1 MKSFFQFLN
10 EAAQS
15 QASMQAKKLN
25 LKSDGHGGWLDTRG
39 NFVATTEKGKLVFV
53 DKRGKKKQEEPGAAK
68 PAAAKPQATEPAKAQ
83 TAPEEKPKA
92 QVAPEAPEATGE
104 MSDTLTVAF
113 GRFNPPTV
121 GHEKLLKAARK
132 ASVGGDLKIY
142 PSRTQDPKKNP
153 LDPDMKIS
161 YMKKMFP
168 EFEENII
175 NDDEM
180 KSIFNVLIAAS
191 EAGYANVN
199 IVVGSDRQAEF
210 ENLAQKYNG
219 ELYDFDLIRVIS
231 AGVRDADAEGVEGMS
246 ASKMRKAVIEDD
258 FESFRR
264 GTPKTLDDGDTQALF
279 DAVRQ
284 GMGAKKKKKVAELW
298 QIAPKYDAETLREN
312 YIRGKI
318 FRIGD
323 IVENLNTGLV
333 GEIIRRGTNYLICVT
348 EDEYMFKSW
357 IRDVMEAEAE
367 VPSTN
372 LKKLVKKAVN
382 RRDHNIDGFVDKE
395 DPKVG
400 PYGAFI
406 PQKRNLPKNFKEAY
420 QEKRVERKMRVAGKP
435 NTLVGTGG
443 FFKYAVDMTPGF
455 EKGDK
460 KNLQYGAKPYSGYKQ
475 SNIKEFIN
483 KYKVKK

>member
-1 MKSFFQFLN
+1 MKSFSKFLT
-10 EAAQS
+10 EATQS

-25 LKSDGHGGWLDTRG
+25 LKSDGHGGWLDSSG
-39 NFVATTEKGKLVFV
+39 EFVAKTEKGKLVFYDRGRV
-53 DKRGKKKQEEPGAAK
+53 EDGKDKPKSVGGAPRVAPQPK
-68 PAAAKPQATEPAKAQ
+68 PEVTASQPAPKAPAKAE
-83 TAPEEKPKA
+83 TP
-92 QVAPEAPEATGE
+92 TGDVDTG
-104 MSDTLTVAF
+104 SDTLTVAF

-132 ASVGGDLKIY
+132 AATGGDLKIY

-161 YMKKMFP
+161 FMKKMFP
-168 EFEENII
+168 DFAENII

-180 KSIFNVLIAAS
+180 RSIFNVLIAAA
-191 EAGYANVN
+191 EAGYANVD

-219 ELYDFDLIRVIS
+219 DLYEFDLIRVVS
-231 AGVRDADAEGVEGMS
+231 AGVRDADTEGVEGMS
-246 ASKMRKAVIEDD
+246 ASKMRKAVIDND

-279 DAVRQ
+279 DSVRS
-284 GMGAKKKKKVAELW
+284 GMKIKKKKDVAELW
-298 QIAPKYDAETLREN
+298 QIAPKFDQESLREN
-312 YIRGKI
+312 YILNKI
-318 FRIGD
+318 YRIGD
-323 IVENLNTGLV
+323 IVENLNTGLI
-333 GEIIRRGTNYLICVT
+333 GKIIRRGTNYLICVT
-348 EDEYMFKSW
+348 EEDYMFKSW
-357 IRDVMEAEAE
+357 IRDVMEAEVE

-372 LKKLVKKAVN
+372 LKKLVKKAIN
-382 RRDHNIDGFVDKE
+382 RKDENIDGFVDKE

-406 PQKRNLPKNFKEAY
+406 PQARNVPKNFREAY
-420 QEKRVERKMRVAGKP
+420 QEKRVERKMRVPGKP

-455 EKGDK
+455 EKGDPT
-460 KNLQYGAKPYSGYKQ
+460 NLQPGAKPYSGYKQ
-475 SNIKEFIN
+475 TNVKEFIN